1 MLLIQIKCKQ
11 CNGIHLVKR
20 NSKEHLLNKPICK
33 RSINLKEVNLFKSVL
48 IKIANP
54 INPKVIPKV
63 ISNPVIKPTKPIQ
76 EEIRKAIGN
85 ISYIIRKENVSYI
98 VEFYKSGNKVQEFKV
113 DMVLSEIIKYADET
127 LKQANKGE

>member
-33 RSINLKEVNLFKSVL
+33 RSINLKEVNLFKSVI

-54 INPKVIPKV
+54 INPKVISKPVTK
-63 ISNPVIKPTKPIQ
+63 PVIKPVKTIQ
-76 EEIRKAIGN
+76 EEIRKAIGDV
-85 ISYIIRKENVSYI
+85 SYVIRKENVSYI
-98 VEFYKSGNKVQEFKV
+98 VEFYKSGNKVQDFKV
-113 DMVLSEIIKYADET
+113 DMALNEIIKYADET
-127 LKQANKGE
+127 LKQAKGE

>member
-54 INPKVIPKV
+54 INPKVISK
-63 ISNPVIKPTKPIQ
+63 PVIKPSKPIQ
-76 EEIRKAIGN
+76 EEIRKAIGDV
-85 ISYIIRKENVSYI
+85 SYIIRKENVSYI
-98 VEFYKSGNKVQEFKV
+98 VEFYKNSNKVQEFKV
-113 DMVLSEIIKYADET
+113 DMTLSDIVKYADET

>member
-54 INPKVIPKV
+54 INPKVISK
-63 ISNPVIKPTKPIQ
+63 PVTKPVTKPAKPIQ
-76 EEIRKAIGN
+76 EEIRKVMGDV
-85 ISYIIRKENVSYI
+85 SYVIKKENVSYI
-98 VEFYKSGNKVQEFKV
+98 VEFYKSGNKVQDFKV
-113 DMVLSEIIKYADET
+113 DMALNEIIKYADET
-127 LKQANKGE
+127 LKQAKGE

>member
-33 RSINLKEVNLFKSVL
+33 RSINLKEVNLFKSVI

-54 INPKVIPKV
+54 INPKVISKPVTK
-63 ISNPVIKPTKPIQ
+63 PVIKPVKTIQ

-98 VEFYKSGNKVQEFKV
+98 VEFYKNSNKVQEFKV
-113 DMVLSEIIKYADET
+113 DMALNEVIKNADEILT
-127 LKQANKGE
+127 QANKGE